1 MLFLGSIL
9 AQDSSKKGSCG
20 TNVNG
25 WSPTVIAGFAIG
37 ATERL
42 DLCFGATNDARG
54 ECFAKASGEV

>member
-25 WSPTVIAGFAIG
+25 WSATESTSVAIG
-37 ATERL
+37 ATENL
-42 DLCFGATNDARG
+42 ALCFGATNDARG
-54 ECFAKASGEV
+54 TCFAKATGQV